1 MPPMKKNAPTLHDVA
16 KAAGVSIATV
26 SKFLNGAQRFSP
38 TVEATINS
46 VVAELGYRSNELARS
61 MVTGETKTIGVA
73 ILDINNPH
81 FTAVVKGANRV
92 AIEAGYTLLFVD
104 TEENQARELQLLD
117 TLSRRVDGLIISSR
131 MPESDIKT
139 VINYGKPVVL
149 FGKLDATKVTSVAS
163 GGQRG
168 GYMLAQHL
176 VTQGFKNIAY
186 LGFSKSRWDSDRVAG
201 ISECLERHGLP
212 LRRYEAQAPFASEG
226 ERLCS
231 LIMLDKDHPD
241 ALICYNDL
249 LAIGFMKEA
258 QSLGFKI
265 PQDIAVGGFDN
276 VPYAEYVSPSLTSVN
291 LQSEGMGELAMR
303 KMLDLLAGRP
313 TQEHTVLDP
322 QLVLRG
328 STGGRTRRD

>member
-1 MPPMKKNAPTLHDVA
+1 MKRNAPTLHDVA

-26 SKFLNGAQRFSP
+26 SKYLNGAQRFSAP
-38 TVEATINS
+38 VEATIDT

-61 MVTGETKTIGVA
+61 MITGETKTIGVA

-92 AIEAGYTLLFVD
+92 AIEAGYTLLLVD

-117 TLSRRVDGLIISSR
+117 TLSRRVDGLIVSSR
-131 MPESDIKT
+131 MPEADIKT
-139 VINYGKPVVL
+139 IVKYGKPTVF
-149 FGKLDATKVTSVAS
+149 FGKPDTVQVACVGS
-163 GGQRG
+163 DGHRG
-168 GYMLAQHL
+168 GFMLAHHL
-176 VTQGFKNIAY
+176 VNQGHKRIAY
-186 LGFSKSRWDSDRVAG
+186 LGFSKSRWDVDRQGGAQ
-201 ISECLERHGLP
+201 ECLRMHDLT
-212 LRRYEAQAPFASEG
+212 LDCFDAAAPFASEG
-226 ERLCS
+226 GRLCS
-231 LIMLDKDHPD
+231 MIMLGKEHPD

-265 PQDIAVGGFDN
+265 PGDISVAGFDDI
-276 VPYAEYVSPSLTSVN
+276 PYAEYVSPSLTSVN

-313 TQEHTVLDP
+313 TENYTILDAH
-322 QLVLRG
+322 LVLRG
-328 STGGRTRRD
+328 STGRPD